1 MNSQMLAVM
10 RRRAELLERI
20 AAQRGQLAEAATPW
34 KAPLALVDQGLVAL
48 RFLRARPALVTG
60 IVVLLVIRRRGIVG
74 LVRSGW
80 LAWKG
85 YRYFKAFS
93 EKHSSRL

>member
-1 MNSQMLAVM
+1 MNNQMLAVM

-20 AAQRGQLAEAATPW
+20 AAQRGQLTGAATPW
-34 KAPLALVDQGLVAL
+34 EAPLALVDQGLAAL

-60 IVVLLVIRRRGIVG
+60 IVVLLVIRRRGMVG